1 MALPPKLQELFD
13 WLVDGA
19 PGVSTPMQ
27 VIERIGNDLLSA
39 GVQVDRMQAL
49 VRTLHPQ
56 VAGRRF
62 IWQPGAPVQVHNT
75 SWEVLGNPATY
86 ANSPLR
92 TVFDGT
98 APTVR
103 YRLAQ
108 TPPSELPK
116 DMVPLKEQGFT
127 DYGGFALRFL
137 SGGQH
142 AYTFSTKAP
151 GGFTDEQFEWM
162 TQLCRPLG
170 RIAEVMALMR
180 TAANLLSAYVGRN
193 AGSRVLEG
201 RVQRGEV
208 EDIDCV
214 VWFSDLRGFTTM
226 SSAMQ
231 PKEIIG
237 VLNEL
242 FDCQVPAIEAH
253 GGEVLK
259 FMGDGML
266 AIFPITQER
275 DAKKAS
281 ADGLAA
287 SKAALAAL
295 DVLNAKRSEKQLGP
309 LRFGIALHLGDVA
322 YGNIGGASRL
332 DFTCIGTTV
341 NVASRIEGLTGK
353 TGHAVLVSEA
363 VAKTGGFPTESIGSY
378 ELKGVDKPQAVF
390 APK

>member
-1 MALPPKLQELFD
+1 MALPPKLQALFD

-19 PGVSTPMQ
+19 PGVATPMQ
-27 VIERIGNDLLSA
+27 VIERIGNDLLA
-39 GVQVDRMQAL
+39 EGVRVDRMQAL

-62 IWQPGAPVQVHNT
+62 IWSPGEPVQVHNT

-92 TVFDGT
+92 AVFEGTV
-98 APTVR
+98 PWVR
-103 YRLAQ
+103 YQ
-108 TPPSELPK
+108 MEKTSDLPK
-116 DMVPLKEQGFT
+116 DMLPLKEQGFT

-142 AYTFSTKAP
+142 AYTFATRAP
-151 GGFTDEQFEWM
+151 GGFTDEQFGWLTEIS
-162 TQLCRPLG
+162 RPLG
-170 RIAEVMALMR
+170 RVAEVMALMR

-193 AGSRVLEG
+193 AGNRVLEG

-226 SSAMQ
+226 SSTMQ
-231 PKEIIG
+231 PKEIIS

-266 AIFPITQER
+266 AIFPITKDR

-281 ADGLAA
+281 ADGLTATQ
-287 SKAALAAL
+287 AALAAL
-295 DVLNAKRSEKQLGP
+295 DKLNATRASKKLEP
-309 LRFGIALHLGDVA
+309 LRFGISLHLGDVA

-353 TGHAVLVSEA
+353 LGHAVLVSEA
-363 VAKTGGFPTESIGSY
+363 VAKTEGFPTQLIGSY